1 MTKFYIDLFFSFKEF
16 KMFAMACIDKQRE
29 MDHKKKQEKL
39 MREKLGQGMVQKAFG
54 INTSIRFNS
63 RIFLY
68 L

>member
-1 MTKFYIDLFFSFKEF
+1 
-16 KMFAMACIDKQRE
+16 MFAMACIDKQRE